1 MRRLRQDSL
10 RSLFF
15 GLLECI
21 WGVAGG
27 VGPVLGGT
35 FAQFVSWRWI
45 FWINLPFSVSDLST
59 SAYVPISRTL
69 RVLRYISAV
78 SAPKTYFVLPGLNP
92 QKEMLTTTFL
102 IGSCIHTAVTVP

>member
-1 MRRLRQDSL
+1 M
-10 RSLFF
+10 
-15 GLLECI
+15 
-21 WGVAGG
+21 AGG

-45 FWINLPFSVSDLST
+45 FWINLPFSVSDLSP

-78 SAPKTYFVLPGLNP
+78 PAPKTYFVLPSLGP
-92 QKEMLTTTFL
+92 QKEMLTTT
-102 IGSCIHTAVTVP
+102 PY